1 MGSTRTYH
9 MLSAVDAVKLNFD
22 NFLESRE
29 SVRYSNNDEFFIV
42 KNEGALGNKL
52 ANTVPLLSGQ
62 TLSQILTALN
72 NQTWQYDFEYNYPNV
87 PKDGLVAFFNFD
99 NSLTASDFGNIQLQP
114 TGNGGIYTYG
124 VSYSGVSFEAAGDRL
139 IYPYNLWNQQESPT
153 SFTAAF
159 WVRRDVP
166 YIVDPPQLA
175 VMCGSVFGPMSFAF
189 SEAGLISTGRAL
201 SFFINLTGGHYQ
213 SVGCDLL
220 GVTLN
225 TGIWTHLAGTLDTN
239 ARVIKLYVNG
249 KLAITNSYV
258 DTKRPGVAYING
270 SPSHTNW
277 NGFALNGSVLE
288 SGAEYGNK
296 YKFDNFG
303 LWTRALNAAEIS
315 SLHNHG
321 YGAFYQ

>member
-1 MGSTRTYH
+1 MDTTRTYH

-22 NFLESRE
+22 NFLESRD

-99 NSLTASDFGNIQLQP
+99 TSLTASDFGNIQLQP

-124 VSYSGVSFEAAGDRL
+124 VPYSGVSFEAQGDRL

-166 YIVDPPQLA
+166 YIVSPPQLA

-189 SEAGLISTGRAL
+189 GEADSIASRAL
-201 SFFINLTGGHYQ
+201 SFLINLTGGNYQ
-213 SVGCDLL
+213 SVRCELS

-225 TGIWTHLAGTLDTN
+225 TGMWAHLAGTLDTN

-249 KLAITNSYV
+249 KLAITNSYASSG
-258 DTKRPGVAYING
+258 RPGVAYIGG

-277 NGFALNGSVLE
+277 NGFALNGSVLA

-303 LWTRALNAAEIS
+303 LWTRALSAAEIS

-321 YGAFYQ
+321 YGAFHQ